1 MKTLCFIVLW
11 RMVIILNLVLDSIYN
26 NKKHYLCQVFY
37 FSKQTKRFYI

>member
-37 FSKQTKRFYI
+37 FFKQTKRFYI